1 LSILAEKGQIHRKA
15 RANMGAN
22 MSTRDRESDGTLSE
36 NSQFAIP
43 RSSSKFSRREFMV
56 ASLATGFALSVL
68 PVSAQTITTD
78 SNGLVAGEVK
88 VPVPGGGEIPAY
100 RAMPATGGPFPTILV
115 VHEIFGVHEHI
126 KDICRRLAKVG
137 YFAVAPYLYAR
148 EGDVTGKTNM
158 QEVLPIVRKVPES
171 QVSSDLDATVAWA
184 KSTGKADTSRLGITG
199 FCWGGRQVWLYA
211 GHNPDLK
218 AGVAWY
224 GPLQLPKSD
233 NAPINPADE
242 VAKMNAPVLGL
253 YGGADQS
260 IPPSQIEAMRAAIKA
275 AGKSSE
281 IIVYPDTPHA
291 FNADYRPSYRPKE
304 AKDGWARMLEW
315 FKKNG
320 VG

>member
-1 LSILAEKGQIHRKA
+1 MDHG
-15 RANMGAN
+15 
-22 MSTRDRESDGTLSE
+22 DRHLE
-36 NSQFAIP
+36 IP
-43 RSSSKFSRREFMV
+43 RTSNKFSRREFV
-56 ASLATGFALSVL
+56 VVSLAAGFALSVL

-88 VPVPGGGEIPAY
+88 IPVRGGEIPAY

-148 EGDVTGKTNM
+148 EGDVTGMKSM
-158 QEVLPIVRKVPES
+158 QEVLPIVRKVPEP
-171 QVSSDLDATVAWA
+171 QVASDLDATVAWA

-211 GHNPDLK
+211 AHNPDLK

-224 GPLQLPKSD
+224 GPLQFPKSD

-260 IPPSQIEAMRAAIKA
+260 ITADQIEAMRAAIKA

-281 IIVYPDTPHA
+281 FVVYPDTPHA
-291 FNADYRPSYRPKE
+291 FNADYRPSYRPAA
-304 AKDGWARMLEW
+304 AKDGWARMLAW

-320 VG
+320 VA